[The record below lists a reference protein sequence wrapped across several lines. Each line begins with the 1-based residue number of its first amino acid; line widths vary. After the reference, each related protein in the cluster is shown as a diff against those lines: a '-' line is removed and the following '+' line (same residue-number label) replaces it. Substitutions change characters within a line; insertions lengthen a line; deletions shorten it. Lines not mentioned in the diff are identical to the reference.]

1 MGRGL
6 YVAKK
11 IVDAHG
17 GRIDVQ
23 SNVGAGSVFTVELPL
38 YDN

>member
-1 MGRGL
+1 MGLGL

-17 GRIDVQ
+17 GKIDVR
-23 SNVGAGSVFTVELPL
+23 SRIGAGSVFTVELPL
-38 YDN
+38 